1 MDDYMLMRYLRN
13 EDVMDYDEHEM
24 IRKFKEFL
32 KKEGHEKHYHRGM
45 FDSDFYE
52 DPYRMYRKGS
62 KGMSRMYSMDYNEID
77 EAHAKHIVSE
87 MFHKD
92 NGRKVV
98 GEKFSMSKANEV
110 YNKYIEMLDDK
121 ATVEEVY
128 IAINAQ
134 YHDYCALFK
143 SWFGNNIDDKI
154 IISAI
159 IFWFKDPDYS
169 KGSKVRNYFE

>member
-13 EDVMDYDEHEM
+13 EDMYDYDEHDM

-32 KKEGHEKHYHRGM
+32 KKEKHYRRYNRGM
-45 FDSDFYE
+45 AEDEFFD
-52 DPYRMYRKGS
+52 DPNVMYRRGR
-62 KGMSRMYSMDYNEID
+62 SRMYSMDYSEID
-77 EAHAKHIVSE
+77 ESHAKHVVSE
-87 MFHKD
+87 MYHLD

-98 GEKFSMSKANEV
+98 GEKFSMAKANEV
-110 YNKYIEMLDDK
+110 YNKYIEMLNDK

-143 SWFGNNIDDKI
+143 SWFGSNIDDKI
-154 IISAI
+154 ILSAI
-159 IFWFKDPDYS
+159 VFWFKDPDYS